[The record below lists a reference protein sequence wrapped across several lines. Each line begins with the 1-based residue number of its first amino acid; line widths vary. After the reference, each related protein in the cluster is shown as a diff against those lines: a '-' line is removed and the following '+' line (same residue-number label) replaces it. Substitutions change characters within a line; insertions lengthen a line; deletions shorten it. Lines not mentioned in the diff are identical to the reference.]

1 MFCIRLAQS
10 LHKIGCTSAIQ
21 ASLIAFGLHNLRY
34 TFYINLLTQLIYTEV
49 TMKDIFKFFVLA
61 FMLLGL
67 LTSCTNENKKYVI
80 GVSQCSD
87 DSWRTKLQQELE
99 FSTYFNDEAKL
110 VFCSANDD
118 VKKQCE
124 QIDSLVDIG
133 VDLLIVSP
141 IQLDP
146 LSATIHRATEKK
158 IPVILFDRKSGVADY
173 TAYMGADN
181 YKIGKM
187 LGEYAA
193 TLLNGEGQ
201 IVEIGG
207 EHGSSP
213 AIERHNGFN
222 DALKAYP
229 KIRVVGYAE
238 GNWKEKSGEKAMR
251 KILDSLERVNP
262 DFKID
267 LVYGGNDRM
276 AVGARD
282 AVEHYISL
290 WPDGALAQRMP
301 VYYLGIDALPTPGG
315 GMEMVREGRLTAS
328 AIYPTHGD
336 ELMALALQ
344 IVKGE
349 PFERNNYMETS
360 IVTAENAK
368 VLLMQYKEVE
378 NQQNYIARMHA
389 RVDSILSQFNLQRL
403 LLFFFILLVGIV
415 STLLVVSVRAY
426 RTKKRLYEQ
435 LRIKNEEVNREKA
448 IVERQRDELEEQRDQ
463 LLDATTQ
470 AEEALAHAA
479 KGGDKDEVL
488 TPEMRKSEFMKHFEE
503 CLEKRYQDPDLS
515 VEDIGRDMC
524 LSRVQL
530 YRRVKAISG
539 KTPVELIREK
549 RLAHAHALLTDESLT
564 VSEVAYRVGFSA
576 PSYFTKCY
584 REFYGIA
591 PSENKK

>member
-435 LRIKNEEVNREKA
+435 LRIKNEEVNREKE

-515 VEDIGRDMC
+515 VEDIGQDMC

>member
-1 MFCIRLAQS
+1 
-10 LHKIGCTSAIQ
+10 
-21 ASLIAFGLHNLRY
+21 
-34 TFYINLLTQLIYTEV
+34 
-49 TMKDIFKFFVLA
+49 MKDIFKFFVLA

-222 DALKAYP
+222 DL
-229 KIRVVGYAE
+229 
-238 GNWKEKSGEKAMR
+238 
-251 KILDSLERVNP
+251 
-262 DFKID
+262 
-267 LVYGGNDRM
+267 
-276 AVGARD
+276 
-282 AVEHYISL
+282 
-290 WPDGALAQRMP
+290 LA
-301 VYYLGIDALPTPGG
+301 
-315 GMEMVREGRLTAS
+315 
-328 AIYPTHGD
+328 
-336 ELMALALQ
+336 
-344 IVKGE
+344 
-349 PFERNNYMETS
+349 
-360 IVTAENAK
+360 
-368 VLLMQYKEVE
+368 
-378 NQQNYIARMHA
+378 
-389 RVDSILSQFNLQRL
+389 
-403 LLFFFILLVGIV
+403 
-415 STLLVVSVRAY
+415 
-426 RTKKRLYEQ
+426 
-435 LRIKNEEVNREKA
+435 
-448 IVERQRDELEEQRDQ
+448 
-463 LLDATTQ
+463 
-470 AEEALAHAA
+470 
-479 KGGDKDEVL
+479 
-488 TPEMRKSEFMKHFEE
+488 
-503 CLEKRYQDPDLS
+503 
-515 VEDIGRDMC
+515 
-524 LSRVQL
+524 
-530 YRRVKAISG
+530 
-539 KTPVELIREK
+539 ELI
-549 RLAHAHALLTDESLT
+549 
-564 VSEVAYRVGFSA
+564 
-576 PSYFTKCY
+576 
-584 REFYGIA
+584 
-591 PSENKK
+591 

>member
-1 MFCIRLAQS
+1 M
-10 LHKIGCTSAIQ
+10 H
-21 ASLIAFGLHNLRY
+21 RY
-34 TFYINLLTQLIYTEV
+34 TIYLLTHLIYTDV
-49 TMKDIFKFFVLA
+49 SMKDIFKFFVLA

-67 LTSCTNENKKYVI
+67 LTSCTNEDKKYVI
-80 GVSQCSD
+80 GVSQCSN

-99 FSTYFNDEAKL
+99 ISTYFNDEAKL

-133 VDLLIVSP
+133 VDVLIVSP

-158 IPVILFDRKSGVADY
+158 IPVILFDRKSGVTDY

-187 LGEYAA
+187 LGDYAA

-222 DALKAYP
+222 DALKVYP

-251 KILDSLERVNP
+251 KVLDSLERADPNFRV
-262 DFKID
+262 D
-267 LVYGGNDRM
+267 LVYGANDRM

-282 AVEHYISL
+282 AVEYYITL
-290 WPDGALAQRMP
+290 WPGGALAQRMP

-315 GMEMVREGRLTAS
+315 GLEMVRDGRLTAS

-336 ELMALALQ
+336 ELMTLALQ
-344 IVKGE
+344 IAKDE
-349 PFERNNYMETS
+349 PFERNNNLETS

-378 NQQNYIARMHA
+378 NQQSYIARMHA

-415 STLLVVSVRAY
+415 STFLVVSVRAY

-435 LRIKNEEVNREKA
+435 LRIKNEEVNREKE

-470 AEEALAHAA
+470 AEEALAHAT
-479 KGGDKDEVL
+479 KGGDKEVL
-488 TPEMRKSEFMKHFEE
+488 TPEMRKTEFMKHFEE

-530 YRRVKAISG
+530 YRRVKAICG

-549 RLAHAHALLTDESLT
+549 RLAHARALLTDGSLT

-584 REFYGIA
+584 RDFYGMS

>member
-1 MFCIRLAQS
+1 
-10 LHKIGCTSAIQ
+10 
-21 ASLIAFGLHNLRY
+21 
-34 TFYINLLTQLIYTEV
+34 
-49 TMKDIFKFFVLA
+49 MKDIFKFFVLA

-187 LGEYAA
+187 MGEYAA

-238 GNWKEKSGEKAMR
+238 GNWKEKSGEKTMR

-378 NQQNYIARMHA
+378 NQQSYIARMHA

-470 AEEALAHAA
+470 AEESVAHAA

>member
-1 MFCIRLAQS
+1 
-10 LHKIGCTSAIQ
+10 
-21 ASLIAFGLHNLRY
+21 
-34 TFYINLLTQLIYTEV
+34 
-49 TMKDIFKFFVLA
+49 MKDIFKFFVLA

-229 KIRVVGYAE
+229 KIRIVGYAE

-262 DFKID
+262 NFKID
-267 LVYGGNDRM
+267 LVFGGNDRM

-378 NQQNYIARMHA
+378 NQQSYIARMHA

-463 LLDATTQ
+463 LLDATTTQ

-503 CLEKRYQDPDLS
+503 CLEKRYQNPDLS